1 MLRKK
6 KYSIRDIA
14 KTLKRS
20 PSSICEEL
28 KNNAVKNEYDGA
40 KAHQKSYVRR
50 RSARFQGKKIAMH
63 DSLRNFVE
71 ENLCDD
77 LSPAAI
83 SGRLSAHEHHLPYAS
98 KNIIYRF
105 LKSPYGRHIEYEREK
120 KKRHRKSRKKS
131 ESLLNRRFI
140 ENRTRSA
147 ENRRRVGDVEAD
159 FVVSGRDGSGILLVV
174 VDRKLRVS
182 FLEQILTVTIQNVHE
197 VFCKIH
203 IRFPELKSI
212 TTDNDILF
220 QKHLELEQLLGV
232 KIFFCHAYHSWE
244 KGSVENTNKY
254 IRKDIPKGADI
265 SKFTKNDIQKVEE
278 KLNRRPMKCLKYF
291 TPQELLNRHRS
302 RKKSLK
308 F

>member
-1 MLRKK
+1 MKKK

-14 KTLKRS
+14 KTLGRS
-20 PSSICEEL
+20 PSTISEEL
-28 KNNAVKNEYDGA
+28 KINAVRNEYDGA

-50 RSARFQGKKIAMH
+50 RSARFQGKKIAMQN
-63 DSLRNFVE
+63 SLRSFVE
-71 ENLCDD
+71 EKLRDD
-77 LSPAAI
+77 LSPASI
-83 SGRLSAHEHHLPYAS
+83 SGRLGGHEHDLPS
-98 KNIIYRF
+98 CGKDSIYRF
-105 LKSPYGRHIEYEREK
+105 LKSPYGRQIEYEREK

-131 ESLLNRRFI
+131 ASLLNRRFI
-140 ENRTRSA
+140 ETRTRSA
-147 ENRRRVGDVEAD
+147 ETRRRVGDVEAD
-159 FVVSGRDGSGILLVV
+159 FVVSGRDGNGILLVV

-182 FLEQILTVTIQNVHE
+182 FLEQILKVTIQNVHE
-197 VFCKIH
+197 AFNEIH
-203 IRFPELKSI
+203 ARFPELKSI

-220 QKHLELEQLLGV
+220 QKHLELERLLGV

-291 TPQELLNRHRS
+291 TPQELLNRHRA

-308 F
+308 S